1 MKPLTYYRYFP
12 RDKLD
17 LSLRLQNSSLASSW
31 QLRTKFNNHR
41 VTQMWSNQSS
51 SLPDRHRG
59 LLILKT
65 SVQILLFPSI
75 FRKNLGTKDNRAAD
89 FQLENRCNTW
99 DPQSKK
105 KAHKTLQSEL
115 SKQKRIPIFSQES
128 GETRQTDVGQN
139 WDHSSEYRHIFPPE
153 KHAGQEVTPFGLAR
167 SKDVKLIK
175 KSV

>member
-65 SVQILLFPSI
+65 SVQILLFPQFSERTLEPRI
-75 FRKNLGTKDNRAAD
+75 TE
-89 FQLENRCNTW
+89 QLTSNWKTGATLEILSQKKKPTRPYNQSS
-99 DPQSKK
+99 QSKK
-105 KAHKTLQSEL
+105 GSPSLAKSQGKHVRQMLAKTGTTAQSTD
-115 SKQKRIPIFSQES
+115 IFF
-128 GETRQTDVGQN
+128 
-139 WDHSSEYRHIFPPE
+139 H
-153 KHAGQEVTPFGLAR
+153 L
-167 SKDVKLIK
+167 
-175 KSV
+175 KSMRDRK

>member
-65 SVQILLFPSI
+65 SVQILLFPQFSERTLEPRI
-75 FRKNLGTKDNRAAD
+75 TE
-89 FQLENRCNTW
+89 QLTSNWKTGATLEILN
-99 DPQSKK
+99 QK